1 MKKIILPGLI
11 LAGFISLWVFSS
23 CEKCDD
29 ETAAKAMTT
38 AIIKGYVQANLD
50 TRNDTNEEG
59 QTVIQYENAP
69 EGTVIIA
76 RINSA
81 QLTNEPIQGEDLTF
95 NTVVGNNGEYSLSV
109 YAATQNVDVTIMAED
124 FSHKQVSSD
133 QDEMKNY
140 FLEFDLQTTV
150 VKGITRIRDITYQND

>member
-50 TRNDTNEEG
+50 TRNDTNENG
-59 QTVIQYENAP
+59 GYEVVYEDAP
-69 EGTVIIA
+69 VGTAIIA

-81 QLTNEPIQGEDLTF
+81 DLTNDPIQGEDLTF
-95 NTVVGNNGEYSLSV
+95 ETTVDNNGEYSLSV
-109 YAATQNVDVTIMAED
+109 YAGTKNVNVTIIATD
-124 FSHKQVSSD
+124 FSYEQVGSD

-140 FLEFDLQTTV
+140 WANDGQTTV
-150 VKGITRIRDITYQND
+150 VKGITRIGDITYQNN